1 MRSTEIPVIR
11 PSDVQLSPFTRTL
24 SETVAHLL
32 EAASEV
38 TRASTQAYTRG
49 LHAMVEQQQLVQQA
63 SLDWITDVFGAQS
76 NLGKQ
81 LVESYSSVQG
91 GLIDAAEESARR
103 VGQGAA
109 EVVKSRSD
117 AAAGGASEQHS
128 EALSETSR
136 LRNPS
141 KTKSASASTA
151 RSGPARWT
159 NEAYEALTAEEIAE
173 KLPQFSQRELREVE
187 AYEKAHQSRQT
198 VLQKI
203 SSLRGHE
210 PVAGYDE
217 LNVPEIQSLLTKSD
231 EQLSA
236 RVRDYE
242 RPRKRREGVLQAA
255 EAQLNKS

>member
-1 MRSTEIPVIR
+1 MKFTETPVIR
-11 PSDVQLSPFTRTL
+11 PSDIQLSPFMRAL
-24 SETVAHLL
+24 SETMAHLL
-32 EAASEV
+32 EAASEL
-38 TRASTQAYTRG
+38 TTASTQAYTRA
-49 LHAMVEQQQLVQQA
+49 LHAMVEQQQLSQQA
-63 SLDWITDVFGAQS
+63 SFDWITDVIDAQS
-76 NLGKQ
+76 NLGKR

-91 GLIDAAEESARR
+91 GLIDSAEESARR
-103 VGQGAA
+103 VGQAAA
-109 EVVKSRSD
+109 EVVKSGSD
-117 AAAGGASEQHS
+117 AAAAGASGQHS
-128 EALSETSR
+128 EALGETSR
-136 LRNPS
+136 LRNPG
-141 KTKSASASTA
+141 KPRSASLSTA

-159 NEAYEALTAEEIAE
+159 TEAYGTLTAEEIVE

-203 SSLRGHE
+203 SSLRGEE

-255 EAQLNKS
+255 EAQLSKS

>member
-1 MRSTEIPVIR
+1 MRYTETPVIR
-11 PSDVQLSPFTRTL
+11 PSDIQLSPFTRTV
-24 SETVAHLL
+24 SETMAYLL

-38 TRASTQAYTRG
+38 TRASTQAYNRG
-49 LHAMVEQQQLVQQA
+49 LHAMVQQQQLLQQA
-63 SLDWITDVFGAQS
+63 SFDWITDVIGAQS
-76 NLGKQ
+76 NLGEG

-91 GLIDAAEESARR
+91 GLIEAAEESVRR
-103 VGQGAA
+103 VGQGVA
-109 EVVKSRSD
+109 EVVKSRGD
-117 AAAGGASEQHS
+117 AAAAGVSEQHS
-128 EALSETSR
+128 EVLSETSR
-136 LRNPS
+136 LRSPS
-141 KTKSASASTA
+141 KPRSASASTA

-159 NEAYEALTAEEIAE
+159 SEAYNTLTAEEIAE

-198 VLQKI
+198 VLHKI
-203 SSLRGHE
+203 SSLRGQE